1 MLLISLAYV
10 LLVIFV
16 TQTIQTNLSPL
27 RTDTDNMIF
36 RCLWYRRFQRYFLV
50 KKSLFIHLFISAP

>member
-16 TQTIQTNLSPL
+16 TQTIQSSLSPL
-27 RTDTDNMIF
+27 RTDTHNMIF
-36 RCLWYRRFQRYFLV
+36 RCLWHRRFQRYVLV
-50 KKSLFIHLFISAP
+50 KKSLFIHLFISAR